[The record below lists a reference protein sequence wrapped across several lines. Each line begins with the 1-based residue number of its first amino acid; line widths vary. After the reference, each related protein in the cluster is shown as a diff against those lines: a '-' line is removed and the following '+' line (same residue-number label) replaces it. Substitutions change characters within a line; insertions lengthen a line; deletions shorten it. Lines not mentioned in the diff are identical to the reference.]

1 MLTHKSNKRKRIEL
15 TIEQKR
21 ELIEYKENNK
31 ITNVE
36 LIRHFHLLW
45 GVELGQSN
53 ISELLKNRDN
63 VQLN

>member
-45 GVELGQSN
+45 GVE
-53 ISELLKNRDN
+53 
-63 VQLN
+63 